1 MAIVRWNPETR
12 TRTWDPFSELERLS
26 QRIERLFE
34 EMLPVRR
41 EDGQVERVWA
51 PSVDVYE
58 TDRAFMV
65 EVDLP
70 GLKKEDVKIT
80 VENNTLTIT
89 GERKWKKEVNDENV
103 HRQERFYG
111 KFVRSFILPDN
122 VDRDNISASFEDG
135 VLTIEIPKRD
145 REERKVVKIK

>member
-1 MAIVRWNPETR
+1 MAIVRWNPESR
-12 TRTWDPFSELERLS
+12 PRTWDPFSELERLS

-70 GLKKEDVKIT
+70 GLKKDDVKIT

-89 GERKWKKEVNDENV
+89 GERKWKKDVNDENV

-122 VDRDNISASFEDG
+122 VDRDHISASFQDG